1 MHTCCH
7 WTVLT
12 ELMSVNSI
20 AIVISILWEVLALLF
35 TMCVH
40 SYNIHTSEKLSKE
53 VLIEVAS

>member
-1 MHTCCH
+1 
-7 WTVLT
+7 
-12 ELMSVNSI
+12 MSVNSI